1 MIDSTRIKVIAFD
14 ADDTLWEN
22 ETLFRQ
28 AEEDFCALM
37 IEYLAVER
45 CQKELFDIEMK
56 NLPLYGYGIKP
67 FTLSLIEAAIKLSDN
82 QVSNEIIEQIIKLGQ
97 AMLQAPN
104 PILAGVDQVL
114 MKLSTSF
121 RLVVATKGDL
131 LDQERKLERSG
142 LAKYFHH
149 IEIMS
154 DKKPRNYQKLVA
166 HLDVAPS
173 EFLMVGN
180 SVNSDILPVLEIGAY
195 TVHIPFHTTWA
206 HEVGKE
212 PLTHPNYFKIN
223 TMSELRPLLGLDL
236 RD

>member
-1 MIDSTRIKVIAFD
+1 LIDSTRIKVIAFD

-28 AEEDFCALM
+28 AENDFCDLM
-37 IEYLAVER
+37 RQYIDPER
-45 CQKELFDIEMK
+45 CQKELFAIEMK

-67 FTLSLIEAAIKLSDN
+67 FTLSLIEAAIALSN
-82 QVSNEIIEQIIKLGQ
+82 NRVPNEIIQKIIQLGQ
-97 AMLQAPN
+97 GMLGAPN
-104 PILAGVDQVL
+104 PILDGVDQVL
-114 MKLSTSF
+114 SKLATSF

-154 DKKPRNYQKLVA
+154 DKKPKNYQKLVA
-166 HLDVAPS
+166 HLDIAPS

-180 SVNSDILPVLEIGAY
+180 SVNSDILPVLEIGAS

-206 HEVGKE
+206 HEVGEE
-212 PLTHPNYFKIN
+212 PLKHPNYFKLSHMKALP
-223 TMSELRPLLGLDL
+223 TLLGLTI
-236 RD
+236 

>member
-1 MIDSTRIKVIAFD
+1 MIDHEQIKVIAFD

-22 ETLFRQ
+22 ETLFRH
-28 AEEDFCALM
+28 AEERFCELM
-37 IEYLAVER
+37 DGFLDAATCE
-45 CQKELFDIEMK
+45 KELFAIEMK

-67 FTLSLIEAAIKLSDN
+67 FTLSLIEAAINLSEGR
-82 QVSNEIIEQIIKLGQ
+82 VSNDILQNIIKLGQ
-97 AMLQAPN
+97 DMLQAPN
-104 PILAGVDQVL
+104 PLLTGVKEVLAKL
-114 MKLSTSF
+114 MGPY

-142 LAKYFHH
+142 LSKYFHH

-154 DKKPRNYQKLVA
+154 DKKPKNYQKLVA
-166 HLDVAPS
+166 HLDINPN

-180 SVNSDILPVLEIGAY
+180 SVNSDILPVLEIGAS

-212 PLTHPNYFKIN
+212 PVDHPKYAKIN
-223 TMSELRPLLGLDL
+223 SMNELLALLNIND
-236 RD
+236 

>member
-1 MIDSTRIKVIAFD
+1 MIDSKRIKVIAFD

-28 AEEDFCALM
+28 AEEDFCDLM
-37 IEYLAVER
+37 CQYIDPER
-45 CQKELFDIEMK
+45 CQKELFAIEMK
-56 NLPLYGYGIKP
+56 NLGLYGFGIKP
-67 FTLSLIEAAIKLSDN
+67 FTLSLIEAAITMSDN
-82 QVSNEIIEQIIKLGQ
+82 KVSIKIIQKIIQIGQ
-97 AMLQAPN
+97 GMLVAPN
-104 PILAGVDQVL
+104 PNLDGVDEVL
-114 MKLSTSF
+114 SQLAASF

-154 DKKPRNYQKLVA
+154 DKKPKNYQKLVA

-173 EFLMVGN
+173 ELLMVGN
-180 SVNSDILPVLEIGAY
+180 SVNSDILPVLDIGAS

-206 HEVGKE
+206 HEVGDE
-212 PLTHPNYFKIN
+212 PLKHPNYYKLSHIKA
-223 TMSELRPLLGLDL
+223 LPPLLGISL
-236 RD
+236 

>member
-1 MIDSTRIKVIAFD
+1 MIESKRIKVIAFD

-28 AEEDFCALM
+28 AEEDFCDLM
-37 IEYLAVER
+37 RDYLPAEV

-56 NLPLYGYGIKP
+56 NLGLYGYGIKP
-67 FTLSLIEAAIKLSDN
+67 FTLSLIEAAITLSDN
-82 QVSNEIIEQIIKLGQ
+82 QVSNEIIQKIIQIGHGMLG
-97 AMLQAPN
+97 APN
-104 PILAGVDQVL
+104 PIINGVDDVL
-114 MKLSTSF
+114 SQLVASF

-154 DKKPRNYQKLVA
+154 DKKPKNYQKLVA
-166 HLDVAPS
+166 HLDIAPS
-173 EFLMVGN
+173 ELLMVGN
-180 SVNSDILPVLEIGAY
+180 SVNSDILPVLDIGAS

-206 HEVGKE
+206 HEVGDE
-212 PLTHPNYFKIN
+212 PLKHPNYHKLSNIKA
-223 TMSELRPLLGLDL
+223 LPRLLGLNL
-236 RD
+236 

>member
-1 MIDSTRIKVIAFD
+1 
-14 ADDTLWEN
+14 
-22 ETLFRQ
+22 
-28 AEEDFCALM
+28 
-37 IEYLAVER
+37 
-45 CQKELFDIEMK
+45 
-56 NLPLYGYGIKP
+56 
-67 FTLSLIEAAIKLSDN
+67 
-82 QVSNEIIEQIIKLGQ
+82 
-97 AMLQAPN
+97 
-104 PILAGVDQVL
+104 
-114 MKLSTSF
+114 
-121 RLVVATKGDL
+121 
-131 LDQERKLERSG
+131 
-142 LAKYFHH
+142 
-149 IEIMS
+149 MS

>member
-1 MIDSTRIKVIAFD
+1 LIDSTRIKVIAFD

-28 AEEDFCALM
+28 AEEDFCDLM
-37 IEYLAVER
+37 RQYIDPER
-45 CQKELFDIEMK
+45 CQKELFAIEMK
-56 NLPLYGYGIKP
+56 NLALYGYGIKP
-67 FTLSLIEAAIKLSDN
+67 FTLSLIEAAIALSDN
-82 QVSNEIIEQIIKLGQ
+82 RVPNEIIQKIIQLGQ
-97 AMLQAPN
+97 GMLGAPN
-104 PILAGVDQVL
+104 PILDGVDPVL
-114 MKLSTSF
+114 SKLSTSF

-154 DKKPRNYQKLVA
+154 DKKPKNYQKLVA
-166 HLDVAPS
+166 HLDIAPS

-180 SVNSDILPVLEIGAY
+180 SVNSDILPVLEIGAS

-206 HEVGKE
+206 HEVGEE
-212 PLTHPNYFKIN
+212 PLKHPNYFKLSD
-223 TMSELRPLLGLDL
+223 MKALPPLLGLNI
-236 RD
+236 